1 MLNLN
6 DLDYSLLGES
16 EEKDE
21 PVLATAEIL
30 TQVFKDNFVTY
41 FRSHAAHVN
50 ITGRN
55 FRSDHKLL
63 EGVYTRRQEQIDRL
77 GELLRTIGA
86 YMPCDL
92 QDVLDGSHVLPSIIE
107 GDADTLLSDVL
118 SDLEHLEECYE
129 ELMST
134 AEAEGHQEIANYAQD
149 QILDINKSIWMLRA
163 TLG

>member
-1 MLNLN
+1 
-6 DLDYSLLGES
+6 
-16 EEKDE
+16 
-21 PVLATAEIL
+21 
-30 TQVFKDNFVTY
+30 
-41 FRSHAAHVN
+41 
-50 ITGRN
+50 
-55 FRSDHKLL
+55 
-63 EGVYTRRQEQIDRL
+63 
-77 GELLRTIGA
+77 
-86 YMPCDL
+86 MPCDL

-149 QILDINKSIWMLRA
+149 QILDLNKSIWMLRA